1 MQTLSTFCMQE
12 QQDLQSGHL
21 LKPNYKWFFVLQ
33 IPPNSKSSFGSTNVA
48 YFRFDPHK
56 HYIHQLSSLDNLH
69 CEFQW

>member
-1 MQTLSTFCMQE
+1 MQQ

-33 IPPNSKSSFGSTNVA
+33 MPPIPRVLLVPCMWHTFVSTHTNI
-48 YFRFDPHK
+48 
-56 HYIHQLSSLDNLH
+56 IHQLPSLDNLH